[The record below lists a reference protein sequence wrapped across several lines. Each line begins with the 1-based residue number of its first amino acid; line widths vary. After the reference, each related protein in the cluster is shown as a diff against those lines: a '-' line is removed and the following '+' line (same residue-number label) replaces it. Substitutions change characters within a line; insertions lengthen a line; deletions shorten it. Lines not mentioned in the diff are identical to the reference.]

1 MEAIIMQLLERVKN
15 CNGCGACVVPCK
27 HNAVKL
33 LDRNSDE
40 AKELLAIHANK
51 QTEEALELEATG
63 SYGSKNETGRKKVAI
78 LNEGACDRCNA
89 CVLFC
94 PLFNPV
100 ELPEFEDWYEY
111 DPAFDDRE
119 MAKYYRETMR
129 MARAGKHTE
138 FVGTLCQIAALK
150 SLNGDNIPNN
160 LILKPLLCT
169 KEKQETE
176 PCCRNCE
183 FYK

>member
-1 MEAIIMQLLERVKN
+1 MQLLERVKN
-15 CNGCGACVVPCK
+15 CNGCAACVVPCK
-27 HNAVKL
+27 HNAVKMH
-33 LDRNSDE
+33 DRT
-40 AKELLAIHANK
+40 
-51 QTEEALELEATG
+51 TEEARELLIKHSDKQIEEAAEFENTG
-63 SYGSKNETGRKKVAI
+63 SHGKKEEGGKKKVAI

-94 PLFNPV
+94 PIFNPV

-111 DPAFDDRE
+111 DPAFDERD
-119 MAKYYRETMR
+119 MPKYYRETMR
-129 MARAGKHTE
+129 MARAGRHTE

-150 SLNGDNIPNN
+150 SLNGDNIPQN

-169 KEKQETE
+169 KEKQEKE
-176 PCCRNCE
+176 PCCRDCI